1 MEKEKIAFN
10 SAESFKKAIPV
21 DEFESVL
28 LVLES
33 TYKRCKNFTDQRS
46 NVLKLAKEKLNEM
59 KESHPSMK
67 EEISDAVKSSKAM
80 LYDLDKEAYNG
91 MKVELEGIGPITEF
105 LNTFKVPEKYLET
118 LDISFIN
125 KFKK

>member
-28 LVLES
+28 SVLES
-33 TYKRCKNFTDQRS
+33 TYNRCKQFVDKRS
-46 NVLKLAKEKLNEM
+46 DVLKEAKEKLNEM
-59 KESHPSMK
+59 KESHPSMTK
-67 EEISDAVKSSKAM
+67 EISDAVKGAKAM
-80 LYDLDKEAYNG
+80 LHDLDKQTYSQ
-91 MKVELEGIGPITEF
+91 MRIELEGIVQITEF
-105 LNTFKVPEKYLET
+105 LNTFKTPEKYLET